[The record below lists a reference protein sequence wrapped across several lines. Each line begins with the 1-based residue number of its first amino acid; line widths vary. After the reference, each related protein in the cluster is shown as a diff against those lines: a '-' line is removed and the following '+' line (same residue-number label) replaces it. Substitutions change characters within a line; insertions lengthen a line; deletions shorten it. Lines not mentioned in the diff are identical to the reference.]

1 MKVDFTKEL
10 GDFKHLNCINLGPV
24 LSNVYTYELTKA
36 YYKKI
41 NAAAVR
47 LHDVPLFNPGMR
59 LVDIHQIFSNFDAD
73 ENDER
78 NYYFEQTDDYLKEC
92 IDLGMEICYRLGESI
107 EHSPKKYFAHP
118 PKDFAKWARICSH
131 IVAHYNDGW
140 ANGFHWNVKYWIVWC
155 EPNEWKLWS
164 GTAEEYFEL
173 YKVTATLLK
182 KEHPEIKIG
191 GPAWGGGANAPDKM
205 EAFIRYCSE
214 NKLPLDVFTWNQ
226 YHTLVPFM
234 LNSAQLFKDMAVKY
248 GYPDAELQ
256 IGEWH
261 YVNRSWRAIKTPET
275 GPDVMDPIYG
285 MLGIESAAYTTS
297 VMMGFEDTPLSKA
310 FFYTGNTGCF
320 GMLDKDRNPTK
331 LYYALEAYGTL
342 MRYPR
347 RVFAEPDQLSPQLQH
362 DLASQKGDCM
372 ILAGKNNAGD
382 GAILVSYM
390 FSIDIEFQIEIPGLD
405 NYDVQVRVIDSA
417 KNMDN
422 AVYSKRGNILTIR
435 KPSYCAIYLIE
446 LTVK

>member
-1 MKVDFTKEL
+1 
-10 GDFKHLNCINLGPV
+10 
-24 LSNVYTYELTKA
+24 
-36 YYKKI
+36 
-41 NAAAVR
+41 
-47 LHDVPLFNPGMR
+47 
-59 LVDIHQIFSNFDAD
+59 
-73 ENDER
+73 
-78 NYYFEQTDDYLKEC
+78 
-92 IDLGMEICYRLGESI
+92 
-107 EHSPKKYFAHP
+107 
-118 PKDFAKWARICSH
+118 
-131 IVAHYNDGW
+131 
-140 ANGFHWNVKYWIVWC
+140 
-155 EPNEWKLWS
+155 
-164 GTAEEYFEL
+164 
-173 YKVTATLLK
+173 
-182 KEHPEIKIG
+182 
-191 GPAWGGGANAPDKM
+191 
-205 EAFIRYCSE
+205 
-214 NKLPLDVFTWNQ
+214 
-226 YHTLVPFM
+226 
-234 LNSAQLFKDMAVKY
+234 
-248 GYPDAELQ
+248 
-256 IGEWH
+256 
-261 YVNRSWRAIKTPET
+261 
-275 GPDVMDPIYG
+275 

-405 NYDVQVRVIDSA
+405 NYDVQVRVVDSA